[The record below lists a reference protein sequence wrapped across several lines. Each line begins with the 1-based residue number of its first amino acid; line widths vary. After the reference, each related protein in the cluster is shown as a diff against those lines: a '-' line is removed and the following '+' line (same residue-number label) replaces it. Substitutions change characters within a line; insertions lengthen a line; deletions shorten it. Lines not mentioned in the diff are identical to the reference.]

1 MVWAIPVF
9 RWAFYTG
16 MRSTEIG
23 RLRWKHIDKER
34 GLIKITRQKNRKEQ
48 TIPLISKAEEVLRH
62 TPTPRGPEMY
72 VFRTPDGPLRDR
84 NEETFGRSASR
95 HFCEARRRSDI
106 DRELTF
112 HDLRAGFAT
121 ALADAGKSAHT
132 IRAAMRHS
140 SLKMALR
147 YVSVS
152 NVRLR
157 SEMSDAL

>member
-1 MVWAIPVF
+1 
-9 RWAFYTG
+9 

-23 RLRWKHIDKER
+23 RLKWKHIDKER

-62 TPTPRGPEMY
+62 TPTPKEPEMY
-72 VFRTPDGPLRDR
+72 VFRTPNGPLRNR
-84 NEETFGRSASR
+84 NEETFGRTASR
-95 HFCEARRRSDI
+95 HFCKARRHSEV

-147 YVSVS
+147 YVRVS
-152 NVRLR
+152 NSQLHREL
-157 SEMSDAL
+157 EDAL